1 MDDVIQDILEGM
13 RTRAGFDERDVTR
26 VLQLHNR
33 RAHGSERAFVK
44 KDILPF
50 LFEQKEADSPL
61 WHSWDIDETTEE
73 RLIALLRVKPRR
85 TSSGVATVSVIT
97 KPWPCSGEC
106 LFCPNDV
113 RMPKSYL
120 ANEPACQ
127 RAERNYFDPY
137 LQVASRLQTLHRM
150 GHPTD
155 KVELIVLGGTWTDY
169 EESYRQW
176 FVEELFR
183 AVNEFGMVAG
193 REQVAQRRKL
203 YEACGIANDRP
214 TLEEQAHGAQSAV
227 DAGELSYNEA
237 VRELYL
243 SSPAWESVRRWQQLD
258 GGEEILIEQQCANED
273 AAHRVVGLVVE
284 TRPDAITP
292 EVLVNLR
299 RLGCTK
305 VQMGIQSLDEHR
317 LAMNSRHT
325 TLSQIKRAFA
335 MMRLFGFKIHIHM
348 MANLFGAT
356 PEEDIADYRKLVSDP
371 AYIPDEVKLYPCVL
385 VESSNLATPYDQ
397 GEWRAYTR
405 EELLS
410 VLAADVAVTP
420 PYVRI
425 SRMIRDISTQDIVAG
440 NTMTNLRQVVEQ
452 ALQDGDVSIAEMRHR
467 EVNRREIDEN
477 DLVLE
482 DITYET
488 AVSEEHF
495 LQWVTSE
502 GFLAG
507 CLRLSLPSMDAF
519 DAWGITRE
527 STDNGADWLFCERDA
542 MIREVHVYSEAA
554 RLHKQGESV
563 QHRGLGRSLIERAC
577 EIARE
582 AGYDAINVISAVGT
596 RAYYR
601 SCGFEDAGLY
611 QKRPLAI

>member
-1 MDDVIQDILEGM
+1 MEKVIQDILEGM

-26 VLQLHNR
+26 ILQLHNR
-33 RAHGSERAFVK
+33 RAHGAERAFVK

-61 WHSWDIDETTEE
+61 WRSWNIDEATEE

-155 KVELIVLGGTWTDY
+155 KVELIILGGTWTDY
-169 EESYRQW
+169 EESYRLW
-176 FVEELFR
+176 FVGELFR
-183 AVNEFGMVAG
+183 AVNEFGTAAG
-193 REQVAQRRKL
+193 REKVEERKKR
-203 YEACGIANDRP
+203 YEVCGISNDRP
-214 TLEEQAHGAQSAV
+214 TLEEQTREAQSAV
-227 DAGELSYNEA
+227 DAGKLAYNEA
-237 VRELYL
+237 IRELYL
-243 SSPAWESVRRWQQLD
+243 QSPAWEAARHWQRLE
-258 GGEEILIEQQCANED
+258 GGAEALEKRQRENEGT
-273 AAHRVVGLVVE
+273 AHRVVGLVVE

-292 EVLVNLR
+292 EALVDLR

-305 VQMGIQSLDEHR
+305 VQMGIQSLNERR
-317 LAMNSRHT
+317 LAVNSRHT
-325 TLSQIKRAFA
+325 SLAQIKQAFA
-335 MMRLFGFKIHIHM
+335 LLRLFGFKIHIHM

-356 PEEDIADYRKLVSDP
+356 PDEDIEDYRTLVSDP
-371 AYIPDEVKLYPCVL
+371 AYLPDEVKLYPCVL
-385 VESSNLATPYDQ
+385 VESSDLTASYEQ
-397 GEWRAYTR
+397 GAWCAYPH
-405 EELLS
+405 EELVH
-410 VLAADVAVTP
+410 VLAADLAATP

-425 SRMIRDISTQDIVAG
+425 SRMIRDISTQDIIAG
-440 NTMTNLRQVVEQ
+440 NTMTNLRQVVERL
-452 ALQDGDVSIAEMRHR
+452 LQDEDVSIAEMRHR
-467 EVNRREIDEN
+467 EVNRRAIDDC
-477 DLVLE
+477 DLALQDVS
-482 DITYET
+482 YET
-488 AVSEEHF
+488 AVSTEHF

-502 GFLAG
+502 GVLAA
-507 CLRLSLPSMDAF
+507 CLRLSLPARDAF
-519 DAWGITRE
+519 RAYGMSACGLSACGLPDG
-527 STDNGADWLFCERDA
+527 DDA

-554 RLHKQGESV
+554 RLHKRGESV

-577 EIARE
+577 EISRA
-582 AGYDAINVISAVGT
+582 AGYGAINVISAVGT

-611 QKRPLAI
+611 QKRSLAI